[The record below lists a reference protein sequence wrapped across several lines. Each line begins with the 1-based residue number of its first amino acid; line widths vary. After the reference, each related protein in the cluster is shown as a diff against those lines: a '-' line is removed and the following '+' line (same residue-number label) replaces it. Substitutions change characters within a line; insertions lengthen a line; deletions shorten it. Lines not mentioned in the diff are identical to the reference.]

1 MSNRIGSST
10 IYISTLPNN
19 AALARIR
26 DVKLSRQAK
35 HRLQIIEHYLKVTR
49 NVSLTCRHY
58 AISRSYFYKWYKRY
72 NPKYLASLESKST
85 RPHTVR
91 PATYDTNFVSL
102 IRRLRTDYPSYSAK
116 KLARIVF
123 RDYGLTYSAATIG
136 RIIKRFALYFRAVV
150 LLSKKRSQHRTQ
162 VWKQR
167 KPYLLKA
174 DKPRCVIEFDMKHI
188 YLGGVKQYAFVAVD
202 IFTKE
207 AVLHLSRQPSSFQA
221 MRALTKVVEVFGQDV
236 VIVNDNGSENY
247 AHAYNYL
254 KTHNI
259 TQYFT
264 RPHTPKDKPHVE
276 NLIGKLQQECLD
288 EYRGHMTLEER
299 EKQVIAWL
307 NDYHFFRPHQALNY
321 LTPSEYCDTL
331 GLTILRRQVST
342 M

>member
-1 MSNRIGSST
+1 MSNRTGSST
-10 IYISTLPNN
+10 IYGTTLPNN

-26 DVKLSRQAK
+26 NVQLSKQAK
-35 HRLQIIEHYLKVTR
+35 HRLRIIEHYNMVTH

-58 AISRSYFYKWYKRY
+58 AISRSYFYKWFKRY
-72 NPKYLASLESKST
+72 DPKYLASLESKST
-85 RPHTVR
+85 KPHNVR
-91 PATYDTNFVSL
+91 QATYDTNFVSL

-116 KLARIVF
+116 KLARIVW
-123 RDYGLTYSAATIG
+123 RDYDITYSAATIG
-136 RIIKRFALYFRAVV
+136 RIIKRFALYFRATVV
-150 LLSKKRSQHRTQ
+150 LSKKRAQKAKL

-174 DKPRCVIEFDMKHI
+174 DRPRSVIEFDMKHI

-207 AVLHLSRQPSSFQA
+207 AVIHLARQPSSFQA
-221 MRALTKVVEVFGQDV
+221 MLALTKAVGVFGKDM

-247 AHAYNYL
+247 RHAYNYL
-254 KTHNI
+254 KSHGI

-288 EYRGHMTLEER
+288 EYRGHLDLAER
-299 EKQVIAWL
+299 EKQVIGWL

-321 LTPSEYCDTL
+321 LTPSEYCDIL